1 MKFGKTL
8 AEERIDIRK
17 KNLYYEHYRPFFAWY
32 PVQITEG
39 LEAGQYRWLEY
50 VETKRRRNTYYNYYV
65 NDYRVI

>member
-8 AEERIDIRK
+8 AEERIDLRK
-17 KNLYYEHYRPFFAWY
+17 KDLYYEQYRPFFAWY